1 LTLADDYYKSG
12 IAGLSYLPLRRIY
25 RLPLPRLSIGKL
37 ASSLHSKTILGMAA
51 AKAPASAPK

>member
-1 LTLADDYYKSG
+1 
-12 IAGLSYLPLRRIY
+12 
-25 RLPLPRLSIGKL
+25 LPRLSTGKL